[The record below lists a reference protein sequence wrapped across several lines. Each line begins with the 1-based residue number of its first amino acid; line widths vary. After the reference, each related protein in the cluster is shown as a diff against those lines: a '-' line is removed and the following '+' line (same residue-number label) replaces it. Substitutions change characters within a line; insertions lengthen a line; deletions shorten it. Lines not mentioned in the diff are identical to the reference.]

1 VENHMPEVIII
12 DEIGRQLE
20 AEAARTIAE
29 RGVQLVGTAHGLS
42 LENLLINPTL
52 SDLVGGIDSVTL
64 SDEEARRRGTQKTVL
79 ERRAPPTFDVLVEIQ
94 DRQIFAVHHDVSRAV
109 DTLLRQKPLL
119 PEIRYRDEAGEVKI
133 ERPPQPAVSG
143 SRETR
148 EVLPAG
154 KNKNGDYGDFRG
166 KMAATGMMDFETAKS
181 MQPIKI
187 YPYGIGQ
194 NRLRQAARTLRVPA
208 TLVDDLED
216 ADILMTLKSYYRKH
230 PQPITEAERL
240 GKPVYV
246 LRSNTVI
253 QMESCLADIFSL
265 SERDV
270 DPSSLA
276 VRETQEAI
284 RKVLSGTRSIEL
296 APQTANI
303 RREQHELARQANLVS
318 HSLGR
323 EPYRRVRI
331 YRDAPT
337 GNR

>member
-1 VENHMPEVIII
+1 
-12 DEIGRQLE
+12 
-20 AEAARTIAE
+20 
-29 RGVQLVGTAHGLS
+29 
-42 LENLLINPTL
+42 
-52 SDLVGGIDSVTL
+52 
-64 SDEEARRRGTQKTVL
+64 VL

-94 DRQIFAVHHDVSRAV
+94 DRQTFAVHHDVARAV
-109 DTLLRQKPLL
+109 DMLLRQKPLL

-133 ERPPQPAVSG
+133 ETPPQLAPVPSRE
-143 SRETR
+143 SRET
-148 EVLPAG
+148 VPAAPKG
-154 KNKNGDYGDFRG
+154 KNGDYGDFRG
-166 KMAATGMMDFETAKS
+166 KMAASGMLDFEHTKS

-187 YPYGIGQ
+187 FPYGIGQ
-194 NRLRQAARTLRVPA
+194 NRLRQAARTLRVPV

-240 GKPVYV
+240 GRPVYV

-253 QMESCLADIFSL
+253 QMESCLADIFAL

-270 DPSSLA
+270 DPSSVAL
-276 VRETQEAI
+276 RETQEAI

-296 APQTANI
+296 SPQSANI

-337 GNR
+337 GSR